1 MSMAQI
7 YLYLNSA
14 LYLALGI
21 WGTLAPQ
28 RTAARLGYLAMS
40 DRGRA
45 EYLTTYG
52 GLQVGL
58 AILFFLLA
66 RSGDP
71 TLGPRIAIGIYAP
84 ILPYRIVAGS
94 MNLPALGSTLGA
106 VGVEALLL
114 IGAIWLLYSDG
125 AGPA

>member
-1 MSMAQI
+1 MAQI

-14 LYLALGI
+14 LYLALAT
-21 WGTLAPQ
+21 WGTAAPQ
-28 RTAARLGYLAMS
+28 RTAMRLGYLTLS

-71 TLGPRIAIGIYAP
+71 TLSLRIAIGIYAP
-84 ILPYRIVAGS
+84 ILLYRIVTGFS
-94 MNLPALGSTLGA
+94 NLPAFGSTLGA
-106 VGVEALLL
+106 VGLEALLL
-114 IGAIWLLYSDG
+114 IVAIWLLYSG
-125 AGPA
+125 RA

>member
-1 MSMAQI
+1 MAQV

-14 LYLALGI
+14 LYLTLAV
-21 WGTLAPQ
+21 WGTIAPQ
-28 RTAARLGYLAMS
+28 RTAMRLGYLTMS

-58 AILFFLLA
+58 TILFFLLT

-71 TLGPRIAIGIYAP
+71 TLGLRIAIGIYAP
-84 ILPYRIVAGS
+84 ILLYRIVTGLI
-94 MNLPALGSTLGA
+94 NLPAFGSTLGA
-106 VGVEALLL
+106 VGLEALLL
-114 IGAIWLLYSDG
+114 IVAIWLLYSRS
-125 AGPA
+125 A

>member
-1 MSMAQI
+1 MARI

-14 LYLALGI
+14 LYLALAV
-21 WGTLAPQ
+21 WGTTAPQ
-28 RTAARLGYLAMS
+28 RTAARLGYLSMS

-58 AILFFLLA
+58 GILFLLLA

-71 TLGPRIAIGIYAP
+71 TLGLRIAIGIYAP
-84 ILPYRIVAGS
+84 ILLYRIATGLL
-94 MNLPALGSTLGA
+94 NLPAFGSALGA
-106 VGVEALLL
+106 VMLEALLL
-114 IGAIWLLYSDG
+114 IVAIWLLYQV
-125 AGPA
+125 

>member
-1 MSMAQI
+1 MAQI

-14 LYLALGI
+14 LYLTLAL
-21 WGTLAPQ
+21 WGTAAPQ
-28 RTAARLGYLAMS
+28 RTAMRLGYLTMS
-40 DRGRA
+40 DRGRT

-71 TLGPRIAIGIYAP
+71 ALGLRIAIGIYAP
-84 ILPYRIVAGS
+84 ILLYRIATGL
-94 MNLPALGSTLGA
+94 MNLPAFGSTLGA
-106 VGVEALLL
+106 VGL
-114 IGAIWLLYSDG
+114 
-125 AGPA
+125 

>member
-1 MSMAQI
+1 MAQI

-14 LYLALGI
+14 LYLALAV
-21 WGTLAPQ
+21 WGTAAPQ
-28 RTAARLGYLAMS
+28 STAMRLGYLTMS

-71 TLGPRIAIGIYAP
+71 RLGLRIAIGIYAP
-84 ILPYRIVAGS
+84 ILLYRIMTGLL
-94 MNLPALGSTLGA
+94 NLPSFGSTLGA
-106 VGVEALLL
+106 VGLEALLL
-114 IGAIWLLYSDG
+114 IVAIWLFYSTS
-125 AGPA
+125 A